1 LRDTFEKLTELA
13 ENASLDPGKQREDIW
28 FGFANREKISQI
40 INTDHCLLFSP
51 LFVYGYM

>member
-13 ENASLDPGKQREDIW
+13 ENASLDPGKQGEHIW
-28 FGFANREKISQI
+28 FGLENREKISQI

-51 LFVYGYM
+51 LFVYGYI